1 VVPISNVFWGLS
13 TVAVTFFFHI
23 FLVSVVLGLSV
34 IIPIYEITGYL
45 KGDRYYISIAR
56 KLTSYLIRV
65 DLFAGVMAT
74 WLTVFL
80 GAYWPSLVYI
90 ATNVLLYPVSL
101 AVAGIMIAIVSMALY
116 WYTWDRMGRRAHIV
130 VGLFMAAGALMVP
143 FGMSSIISLM
153 DYPYGVKVTTS
164 LGLTFFTSNGKNP
177 LMNPVFLPLA
187 LFSWFAT
194 IALTSFIVLYYV
206 NSRAVRETG
215 PAKNYIPVISAII
228 SSVLSLLFLYLAL
241 SRLELYYVNSRAV
254 RETGPA
260 KNYIPVISAIISSVL
275 SLLFLYLALSRLEL
289 YYVNSRAV
297 RETGP
302 AKNYIPVISAII
314 SSVLSLLF
322 LYLALSRLEQYS
334 PYLWSALKSSS
345 VLYILIALSLLVVL
359 LSIISI
365 HLKISKYSSL
375 TGAVFSYFLFML
387 FEISSNVSRYPYM
400 IVTGNTGITAQTFAN
415 PLYGIPVSIPIV
427 GFAII
432 ALMTVTFLFT
442 LYLAFFVYPVEGGH
456 HGNVD
461 V

>member
-187 LFSWFAT
+187 LFAWFAT
-194 IALTSFIVLYYV
+194 IALTSFIV
-206 NSRAVRETG
+206 
-215 PAKNYIPVISAII
+215 
-228 SSVLSLLFLYLAL
+228 
-241 SRLELYYVNSRAV
+241 
-254 RETGPA
+254 
-260 KNYIPVISAIISSVL
+260 
-275 SLLFLYLALSRLEL
+275 L

-359 LSIISI
+359 LSILSI
-365 HLKISKYSSL
+365 HWKISKYSSL

>member
-187 LFSWFAT
+187 LFAWFAT

-206 NSRAVRETG
+206 NSRD
-215 PAKNYIPVISAII
+215 
-228 SSVLSLLFLYLAL
+228 
-241 SRLELYYVNSRAV
+241 
-254 RETGPA
+254 
-260 KNYIPVISAIISSVL
+260 
-275 SLLFLYLALSRLEL
+275 
-289 YYVNSRAV
+289 V

-359 LSIISI
+359 LSILSI

-375 TGAVFSYFLFML
+375 TGAIFSYFMFML
-387 FEISSNVSRYPYM
+387 FEISSNVARYPYM

>member
-241 SRLELYYVNSRAV
+241 SRLE
-254 RETGPA
+254 
-260 KNYIPVISAIISSVL
+260 
-275 SLLFLYLALSRLEL
+275 
-289 YYVNSRAV
+289 
-297 RETGP
+297 
-302 AKNYIPVISAII
+302 
-314 SSVLSLLF
+314 
-322 LYLALSRLEQYS
+322 QYS

-359 LSIISI
+359 LSILSI

>member
-1 VVPISNVFWGLS
+1 MVPISNVFWGLS

-187 LFSWFAT
+187 LFAWFAT
-194 IALTSFIVLYYV
+194 IALTSFIV
-206 NSRAVRETG
+206 
-215 PAKNYIPVISAII
+215 
-228 SSVLSLLFLYLAL
+228 
-241 SRLELYYVNSRAV
+241 
-254 RETGPA
+254 
-260 KNYIPVISAIISSVL
+260 
-275 SLLFLYLALSRLEL
+275 L

-359 LSIISI
+359 LSILSI

>member
-187 LFSWFAT
+187 LFAWFAT
-194 IALTSFIVLYYV
+194 IALTSFIV
-206 NSRAVRETG
+206 
-215 PAKNYIPVISAII
+215 
-228 SSVLSLLFLYLAL
+228 
-241 SRLELYYVNSRAV
+241 
-254 RETGPA
+254 
-260 KNYIPVISAIISSVL
+260 
-275 SLLFLYLALSRLEL
+275 L

-359 LSIISI
+359 LSILSI

>member
-101 AVAGIMIAIVSMALY
+101 AVAGIMIAIVSTALY

-187 LFSWFAT
+187 LFAWFAT
-194 IALTSFIVLYYV
+194 ISLTSFIV
-206 NSRAVRETG
+206 
-215 PAKNYIPVISAII
+215 
-228 SSVLSLLFLYLAL
+228 
-241 SRLELYYVNSRAV
+241 
-254 RETGPA
+254 
-260 KNYIPVISAIISSVL
+260 
-275 SLLFLYLALSRLEL
+275 L

-359 LSIISI
+359 LSILSI

>member
-1 VVPISNVFWGLS
+1 MVPISNVFWGLS

-187 LFSWFAT
+187 LFAWFAT

-206 NSRAVRETG
+206 NSRD
-215 PAKNYIPVISAII
+215 
-228 SSVLSLLFLYLAL
+228 
-241 SRLELYYVNSRAV
+241 
-254 RETGPA
+254 
-260 KNYIPVISAIISSVL
+260 
-275 SLLFLYLALSRLEL
+275 
-289 YYVNSRAV
+289 V

-359 LSIISI
+359 LSILSI
-365 HLKISKYSSL
+365 HWKISKYSSL

>member
-1 VVPISNVFWGLS
+1 MVPISNVFWGLS

-187 LFSWFAT
+187 LFAWFAT

-206 NSRAVRETG
+206 NSRD
-215 PAKNYIPVISAII
+215 
-228 SSVLSLLFLYLAL
+228 
-241 SRLELYYVNSRAV
+241 
-254 RETGPA
+254 
-260 KNYIPVISAIISSVL
+260 
-275 SLLFLYLALSRLEL
+275 
-289 YYVNSRAV
+289 V

-359 LSIISI
+359 LSILSI

-387 FEISSNVSRYPYM
+387 FEISSNVARYPYM

>member
-187 LFSWFAT
+187 LFAWFAT
-194 IALTSFIVLYYV
+194 IALTSFIV
-206 NSRAVRETG
+206 
-215 PAKNYIPVISAII
+215 
-228 SSVLSLLFLYLAL
+228 
-241 SRLELYYVNSRAV
+241 
-254 RETGPA
+254 
-260 KNYIPVISAIISSVL
+260 
-275 SLLFLYLALSRLEL
+275 L

-359 LSIISI
+359 LSILSI

-456 HGNVD
+456 HGNMD

>member
-187 LFSWFAT
+187 LFAWFAT

-206 NSRAVRETG
+206 NSRD
-215 PAKNYIPVISAII
+215 
-228 SSVLSLLFLYLAL
+228 
-241 SRLELYYVNSRAV
+241 
-254 RETGPA
+254 
-260 KNYIPVISAIISSVL
+260 
-275 SLLFLYLALSRLEL
+275 
-289 YYVNSRAV
+289 V

-359 LSIISI
+359 LSILSI
-365 HLKISKYSSL
+365 HWKISKYSSL

>member
-1 VVPISNVFWGLS
+1 MVPISNVFWGLS

-187 LFSWFAT
+187 LFAWFAT

-206 NSRAVRETG
+206 NSRD
-215 PAKNYIPVISAII
+215 
-228 SSVLSLLFLYLAL
+228 
-241 SRLELYYVNSRAV
+241 
-254 RETGPA
+254 
-260 KNYIPVISAIISSVL
+260 
-275 SLLFLYLALSRLEL
+275 
-289 YYVNSRAV
+289 V

-375 TGAVFSYFLFML
+375 TGAIFSYFLFML
-387 FEISSNVSRYPYM
+387 FEISSNVARYPYM

>member
-1 VVPISNVFWGLS
+1 MVPISNVFWGLS

-187 LFSWFAT
+187 LFAWFAT

-206 NSRAVRETG
+206 NSRD
-215 PAKNYIPVISAII
+215 
-228 SSVLSLLFLYLAL
+228 
-241 SRLELYYVNSRAV
+241 
-254 RETGPA
+254 
-260 KNYIPVISAIISSVL
+260 
-275 SLLFLYLALSRLEL
+275 
-289 YYVNSRAV
+289 V

-359 LSIISI
+359 LSILSI
-365 HLKISKYSSL
+365 HLKISRYSSL

-387 FEISSNVSRYPYM
+387 FEISSNVARYPYM